1 MTELIEW
8 FDLQWIGDQF
18 ANGDAVPFLIW
29 SALAFSAGLLTGLHM
44 RWREAETARR
54 RIEALRDSQLRS
66 ILEEIYVSG
75 QFATSVDADI
85 SYRLDGLSALGL
97 VKADGGTTLYW
108 RLTDQCRKAMDK
120 MHR

>member
-1 MTELIEW
+1 MIEW